1 MFALDVE
8 TVLFEFET
16 NAPAFAPLLAEL
28 PAKRQREALSR
39 KRNNLFF
46 NLSTTKSYVE
56 LKTP

>member
-1 MFALDVE
+1 MFELEVA

-46 NLSTTKSYVE
+46 NLPTTKVTSS
-56 LKTP
+56 